1 MATSRLPQE
10 TVDYLKAWM
19 MSPPHIN
26 HPYPTEKEKA
36 KIMAKT
42 GIEPKQLTKW
52 FENNRK
58 RYWKPRVEAK
68 LQMNYYI
75 MMPPPPP
82 LQHPS
87 LYNQQPIAMMMES
100 AATQNTQQPYPTC
113 IPYPQM
119 SVSPSFKQKY
129 VPLDDCCVSS
139 CIPINVAFHQATWNV
154 LWQILLYNTLNKQ
167 HHATMIMTMT
177 C

>member
-58 RYWKPRVEAK
+58 RYWKPREKAK
-68 LQMNYYI
+68 L
-75 MMPPPPP
+75 
-82 LQHPS
+82 
-87 LYNQQPIAMMMES
+87 
-100 AATQNTQQPYPTC
+100 
-113 IPYPQM
+113 
-119 SVSPSFKQKY
+119 KK
-129 VPLDDCCVSS
+129 
-139 CIPINVAFHQATWNV
+139 V
-154 LWQILLYNTLNKQ
+154 L
-167 HHATMIMTMT
+167 
-177 C
+177 

>member
-68 LQMNYYI
+68 LATSRLPQETVDYLKAW
-75 MMPPPPP
+75 MMSPRHINH
-82 LQHPS
+82 QPS
-87 LYNQQPIAMMMES
+87 LPDRTGEGQDHGQ
-100 AATQNTQQPYPTC
+100 
-113 IPYPQM
+113 
-119 SVSPSFKQKY
+119 
-129 VPLDDCCVSS
+129 DR
-139 CIPINVAFHQATWNV
+139 H
-154 LWQILLYNTLNKQ
+154 
-167 HHATMIMTMT
+167 
-177 C
+177 